1 MEYQVMPDLTP
12 LEYAA
17 LKADIANAGAVLVAV
32 ELDEVGAILD
42 GHHRVRAWEELRQ
55 DGQDLPDYPRVVRR
69 GLSEQQKRAHA
80 YRLNTHRR
88 HLTREQRDEV
98 MRQMRAD
105 GMTYQEIASAVGVSH
120 PTVMAATRDVN
131 VNSYI
136 ENARGQI
143 RPASYNRQ
151 TDDEHTFQS
160 SIPIQVEDADA
171 DANADDTAD
180 ESPAVFNVEDQWQH
194 VETVATS
201 PSMKVHYSSETPEH
215 YTPDVIIGATCAVM
229 GGIDLDPCSNS
240 HESPHVPA
248 GQYYTAADDGLA
260 QYWSGRVYM
269 NPPYGREIGAW
280 VAKLVESY
288 TNGDVSEWV
297 ALVPGRVDTEWWQR
311 LTAASV
317 FVCFVDGRLTFVGND
332 APAPFPSA
340 VVYAGENFDKF
351 YYTFAELGPIWKLV
365 DPQLDFGA

>member
-1 MEYQVMPDLTP
+1 MEQLTLLEVQRLEVLESVIDAGMQTFVHVGNALLEIRDSRLYRQTHGTFDDYCRERWQMDRTYAHRTIEAAKVARNLLPIGNTPSTESQTRPLTALEPDAQR
-12 LEYAA
+12 E
-17 LKADIANAGAVLVAV
+17 VWQRAV
-32 ELDEVGAILD
+32 ETAPNGKVTAAHVQAVVDEY
-42 GHHRVRAWEELRQ
+42 RAGVTVTAVEV
-55 DGQDLPDYPRVVRR
+55 LP
-69 GLSEQQKRAHA
+69 SW
-80 YRLNTHRR
+80 
-88 HLTREQRDEV
+88 
-98 MRQMRAD
+98 
-105 GMTYQEIASAVGVSH
+105 AVG
-120 PTVMAATRDVN
+120 
-131 VNSYI
+131 
-136 ENARGQI
+136 G
-143 RPASYNRQ
+143 
-151 TDDEHTFQS
+151 DD
-160 SIPIQVEDADA
+160 D
-171 DANADDTAD
+171 ADDTAD
-180 ESPAVFNVEDQWQH
+180 ELPAAFNVEDQWQH
-194 VETVATS
+194 VETVVIA

-215 YTPDVIIGATCAVM
+215 YTPDVIIEATCAVM

-240 HESPHVPA
+240 HESPRVPA
-248 GQYYTAADDGLA
+248 GQYYTAADDGLT

-297 ALVPGRVDTEWWQR
+297 ALVPGRVDTEWWQC